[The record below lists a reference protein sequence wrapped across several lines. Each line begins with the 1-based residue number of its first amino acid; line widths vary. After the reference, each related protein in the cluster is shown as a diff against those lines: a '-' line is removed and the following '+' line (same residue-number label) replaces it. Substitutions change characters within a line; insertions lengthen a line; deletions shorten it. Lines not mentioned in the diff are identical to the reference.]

1 MTTTELEKLVSELV
15 VTTADRAVILDSLS
29 MVCDAAYTKDASKF
43 LKKLKATVPV
53 RFFKPL
59 ELIVGNTEAPK
70 ELTEAIASVEAYISR
85 IPVVHL
91 TLGYEPTK
99 DQIEQLAN
107 KLQQKNGSQVVVD
120 YLVNPELIGLKI
132 EFDGKIYEKSLE
144 TELTT

>member
-1 MTTTELEKLVSELV
+1 MTTTELEKLAGELV

-29 MVCDAAYTKDASKF
+29 IVRDAAYTKDASKF
-43 LKKLKATVPV
+43 LKKLKTTVPV

-59 ELIVGNTEAPK
+59 ELIVGNIETPK
-70 ELTEAIASVEAYISR
+70 ELTEAIASVETYISR

-91 TLGYEPTK
+91 TLGYEPTR

-107 KLQQKNGSQVVVD
+107 KLQQKNGSQIVVD

-132 EFDGKIYEKSLE
+132 EFNGKIYEKSLE
-144 TELTT
+144 TELIT

>member
-1 MTTTELEKLVSELV
+1 MTTTELEKLAGELI

-29 MVCDAAYTKDASKF
+29 IVRDAAYTKDASRF
-43 LKKLKATVPV
+43 LKKLKTTVPV

-59 ELIVGNTEAPK
+59 ELIVGNTETPK
-70 ELTEAIASVEAYISR
+70 ELIEVIASVETYISK
-85 IPVVHL
+85 IPVIHL
-91 TLGYEPTK
+91 TLGYEPTR

-132 EFDGKIYEKSLE
+132 EFNGKIYEKSLE
-144 TELTT
+144 TKLTT